1 MENLNGV
8 EKENFYNDEM
18 ENFEC
23 LTNAEWEMLSCLD
36 DDIIEKG
43 NSREILDTL
52 TKEEVIAMTK
62 WLYRHTGECFYDY
75 ENIDKAVLLEKYIFE
90 NCLED
95 LGNIEKLDSAIKVW
109 EKIRELI

>member
-8 EKENFYNDEM
+8 EKENFNGAEM
-18 ENFEC
+18 ENLEC
-23 LTNAEWEMLSCLD
+23 LNYAEWEMLSCLD

-52 TKEEVIAMTK
+52 TKEEVIAMAK
-62 WLYRHTGECFYDY
+62 WLYRNTGEYFYNY
-75 ENIDKAVLLEKYIFE
+75 EDIDKAVILEKYIFE
-90 NCLED
+90 NSLED
-95 LGNIEKLDSAIKVW
+95 FGNIEKLDSAIKVW

>member
-1 MENLNGV
+1 M
-8 EKENFYNDEM
+8 ENFYNDEM

-52 TKEEVIAMTK
+52 TRKEVIAMAK
-62 WLYRHTGECFYDY
+62 WLYRYTGAYFHNYDDIDKDALLDKYIY
-75 ENIDKAVLLEKYIFE
+75 ENSIEELS
-90 NCLED
+90 
-95 LGNIEKLDSAIKVW
+95 NIENLDSRIKIW
-109 EKIRELI
+109 EKIRELS